1 MSQAEARELGLDREH
16 LVKMYRDM
24 LATRLVEERG
34 NLLFKAGTELS
45 AELLETCKKCTISH
59 LFIEDAGGDTPKS
72 PVDVQAQK
80 DSVLKEI
87 DRTFAGL
94 EGNATMT
101 ALKEASK
108 RYTTAKL
115 NK

>member
-1 MSQAEARELGLDREH
+1 MKLVKTDEARAGQ
-16 LVKMYRDM
+16 KAARDVTD
-24 LATRLVEERG
+24 LRG
-34 NLLFKAGTELS
+34 NLLFKAGTELT
-45 AELLETCKKCTISH
+45 AELLDTCKKCTISH
-59 LFIEDAGGDTPKS
+59 LFIEDAGGDAPKS

-108 RYTTAKL
+108 RYITAKL